1 MNAPRLV
8 VLACF
13 TVAAASAGL
22 RGAGEGR
29 SDPALRGNWVC
40 TAAVV
45 DGKPLAEGVV
55 KELRLTITSERYETR
70 RAEEVLFDSTYRVD
84 SSKNPRQIEMVATE
98 GDAAGQPAL
107 GIYAVDGDTLRMCY
121 VLPGGQR
128 PTSFESKPGSKAF
141 LVTWKRAAGSSAP

>member
-84 SSKNPRQIEMVATE
+84 SSKNPSERPS
-98 GDAAGQPAL
+98 GDQNGYLASS
-107 GIYAVDGDTLRMCY
+107 
-121 VLPGGQR
+121 LPG
-128 PTSFESKPGSKAF
+128 S
-141 LVTWKRAAGSSAP
+141 TWASRRSRART